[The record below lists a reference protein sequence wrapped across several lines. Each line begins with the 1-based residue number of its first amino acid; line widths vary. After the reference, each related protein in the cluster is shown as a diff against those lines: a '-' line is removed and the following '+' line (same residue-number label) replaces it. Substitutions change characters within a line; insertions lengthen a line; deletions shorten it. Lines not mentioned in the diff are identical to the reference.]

1 MSFGANGYHL
11 EVDDGEGYDFLNAL
25 MVRKAGGDDTN
36 GQMAVIEARTPPDY
50 GPPPHIHAN
59 EDEAFYVL
67 EGTVEVLSGG
77 DQFVAHPGSF
87 IYSPRGTLHTFHVTG
102 DGPGRL
108 LVITTPAQFED
119 FVAEVGTPAD
129 SMTVPEPSEPDIGRL
144 VEISA
149 KYGITYPP
157 PPGG

>member
-1 MSFGANGYHL
+1 
-11 EVDDGEGYDFLNAL
+11 
-25 MVRKAGGDDTN
+25 
-36 GQMAVIEARTPPDY
+36 
-50 GPPPHIHAN
+50 
-59 EDEAFYVL
+59 
-67 EGTVEVLSGG
+67 
-77 DQFVAHPGSF
+77 
-87 IYSPRGTLHTFHVTG
+87 LHTFHVTG